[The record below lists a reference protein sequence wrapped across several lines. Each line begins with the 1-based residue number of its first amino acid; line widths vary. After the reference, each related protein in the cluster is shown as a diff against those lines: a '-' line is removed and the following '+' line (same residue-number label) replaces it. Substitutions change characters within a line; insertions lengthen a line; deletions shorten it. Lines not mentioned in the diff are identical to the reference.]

1 MSELT
6 PPAIQVTI
14 VEGGRFDIW
23 CAENTGFC
31 FGVERAV
38 KLAQD
43 AAARLGKVYSL
54 GPIIHNTDVVDALAK
69 EGILVARNLDE
80 VDDSAVIA
88 RSHGLPPDVLEEA
101 NRRGIRIID
110 GTCPFVKKAQDY
122 AALLR
127 REGYHILIVGNADH
141 PEVKALLGFSG
152 HDAQIVGSES
162 DVNLPDGTS
171 RIGVISQTTER
182 IHIFSRVVASVVA
195 QAKEVRVFN
204 TVCDSAL
211 SRRSNTLKLAEMC
224 DVVVVV
230 GGKHSANTKQ
240 LAAAARQHGTDTYH
254 IERPEELEDQWF
266 EGKRNVGVTVGASTP
281 VWITS
286 AVVKRL
292 REISLSI
299 VRIMD

>member
-1 MSELT
+1 MT
-6 PPAIQVTI
+6 KKNAHAVQVTT

-43 AAARLGKVYSL
+43 AAARLGKVFSL
-54 GPIIHNTDVVDALAK
+54 GPLIHNKDVVESLAT
-69 EGILVARNLDE
+69 EGIYVAETLDE
-80 VDDSAVIA
+80 VKDNAVIA
-88 RSHGLPPDVLEEA
+88 RSHGLPPDVLNA
-101 NRRGIRIID
+101 AKGRGITIID

-127 REGYHILIVGNADH
+127 EEGYYIVIVGNADH

-152 HDAQIVGSES
+152 RDAQIVGADCE
-162 DVNLPDGTS
+162 VRLPVAVQ
-171 RIGVISQTTER
+171 RIGVIAQTTER
-182 IHIFSRVVASVVA
+182 IQVFSQVVASVA
-195 QAKEVRVFN
+195 AHAKEVRVFN

-211 SRRSNTLKLAEMC
+211 SRRANTLKLAEVC

-240 LAAAARQHGTDTYH
+240 LAAVSRHYGTETHH
-254 IERPEELEDQWF
+254 IERPEELESLWF
-266 EGKRNVGVTVGASTP
+266 DGKRSVGVTVGASTP

-292 REISLSI
+292 KEVSLSLAI
-299 VRIMD
+299 P